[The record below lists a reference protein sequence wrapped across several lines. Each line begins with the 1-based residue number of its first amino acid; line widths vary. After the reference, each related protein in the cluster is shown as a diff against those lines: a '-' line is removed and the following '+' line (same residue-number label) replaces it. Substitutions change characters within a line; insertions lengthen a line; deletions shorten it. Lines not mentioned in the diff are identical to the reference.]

1 MRTLMNS
8 FLEEKQPMSHHFIT
22 FGEVMLRL
30 KSPAFERL
38 LQTPN
43 LEATFGG
50 GELNV
55 AVSLA
60 TFGVQAS
67 YVTVLPSNPIADACL
82 REMRSLGVDT
92 SLIARGGERIGVY
105 YVEAGTNMRPSTV
118 LYDRVGSS
126 ISTARPGTFDWQKI
140 FTGVTWF
147 HLTGIT
153 PAISQSAADLCL
165 EAMQTAR
172 HLGLTI
178 SLDYNYRKNLW
189 KYGVTAREMM
199 PRLASLADVGIGNEE
214 DCQNALGIELSE
226 NVTTGHLSADKYKVL
241 CEKVLEA
248 FPNLKMQAITL
259 RESYSADHNGWA
271 ACQHNREGFL
281 VSRKYD
287 ITDIVDRVGSGDA
300 FAAGLIFSLEQGK
313 PATEALEFG
322 VAASG
327 LKHTIM
333 GDYNRVTLAEVER
346 LVKGDASGRIQR

>member
-1 MRTLMNS
+1 MPHS
-8 FLEEKQPMSHHFIT
+8 FIT

-30 KSPAFERL
+30 KSPGFERL

-50 GELNV
+50 GEVNV

-60 TFGVQAS
+60 AFGAQVS
-67 YVTVLPSNPIADACL
+67 YVTVLPQNPVGEACL
-82 REMRSLGVDT
+82 REMRSLGVDI
-92 SLIARGGERIGVY
+92 SLVARGGNRMGVY
-105 YVEAGTNMRPSTV
+105 YVEAGSNMRPSV
-118 LYDRVGSS
+118 VIYDRVGSS
-126 ISTARPGTFDWQKI
+126 IATAGPGALDWRTI
-140 FTGVTWF
+140 FNGVNWF

-172 HLGLTI
+172 SLGVTV
-178 SLDYNYRKNLW
+178 SMDYNYRKNLW
-189 KYGVTAREMM
+189 KYGVSAREMM
-199 PRLASLADVGIGNEE
+199 TRLVTLADVGIGNEE
-214 DCQNALGIELSE
+214 DCQNALGVELPETNPSAI
-226 NVTTGHLSADKYKVL
+226 TSGQLSTDKYKVL
-241 CEKVLEA
+241 CEKVLET
-248 FPNLKMQAITL
+248 FPNLKIQAITL

-271 ACQHNREGFL
+271 ACLHDRQSFY

-300 FAAGLIFSLEQGK
+300 FAAGLIYSLEQK
-313 PATEALEFG
+313 QPAREALEFA

-327 LKHTIM
+327 LKHTIP

>member
-1 MRTLMNS
+1 M
-8 FLEEKQPMSHHFIT
+8 PHHFTT

-30 KSPAFERL
+30 KSPGFERL

-50 GELNV
+50 GEVNV

-60 TFGVQAS
+60 AFGAQAS
-67 YVTVLPSNPIADACL
+67 YVTVLPQNPIAEACL

-92 SLIARGGERIGVY
+92 ALVERGGERMGVY
-105 YVEAGTNMRPSTV
+105 FVEAGSNMRPSMV
-118 LYDRVGSS
+118 IYDRTGSS
-126 ISTARPGTFDWQKI
+126 ISVARSGTFDWQKI

-153 PAISQSAADLCL
+153 PAISQSAAELCL
-165 EAMQTAR
+165 EAMHTA
-172 HLGLTI
+172 HSLGVTI

-189 KYGVTAREMM
+189 KYGVSAREMM

-214 DCQNALGIELSE
+214 DCQNALGVELPEADSQI
-226 NVTTGHLSADKYKVL
+226 VIAGQLSTERYKAL
-241 CEKVLEA
+241 CEKVLDA

-259 RESYSADHNGWA
+259 RESHSADHNGWA
-271 ACQHNREGFL
+271 ACLHNRESFF

-287 ITDIVDRVGSGDA
+287 IPDIVDRVGSGDS
-300 FAAGLIFSLEQGK
+300 FAAGLIFSLEQNK
-313 PATEALEFG
+313 PAGDALEFG
-322 VAASG
+322 VAASC
-327 LKHTIM
+327 LKHTIP
-333 GDYNRVTLAEVER
+333 GDYNRITLAEVER

>member
-1 MRTLMNS
+1 M
-8 FLEEKQPMSHHFIT
+8 PHHFIT

-30 KSPAFERL
+30 KSPGFERL

-43 LEATFGG
+43 FEATFGG
-50 GELNV
+50 GEVNV

-60 TFGVQAS
+60 TFGAQAA
-67 YVTVLPSNPIADACL
+67 YVTALPQNPIADACL

-92 SLIARGGERIGVY
+92 NPVERGGERMGVY
-105 YVEAGTNMRPSTV
+105 YVEAGSNMRPSVV
-118 LYDRVGSS
+118 LYDRTGSS
-126 ISTARPGTFDWQKI
+126 ISVAKPGTFDWPRI
-140 FTGVTWF
+140 LTGVNWF

-172 HLGLTI
+172 SLGVTI
-178 SLDYNYRKNLW
+178 SLDYNFRKNLW
-189 KYGVTAREMM
+189 KYGVSAREMM

-214 DCQNALGIELSE
+214 DCQNALGIELPESDRE
-226 NVTTGHLSADKYKVL
+226 TNFNGQLSTDRYQAL
-241 CEKVLEA
+241 CEKVLIA

-259 RESYSADHNGWA
+259 RESYNADHNGWA
-271 ACQHNREGFL
+271 ACLHNRQAFF

-300 FAAGLIFSLEQGK
+300 FAAGLIFSLEQNK
-313 PATEALEFG
+313 PARDALEFA
-322 VAASG
+322 VATSC
-327 LKHTIM
+327 LKHTVP
-333 GDYNRVTLAEVER
+333 GDYNRITLAEVER